1 MTVKFADKIHAISTP
16 HYQTVFGPAA
26 APKTETVRDL
36 CIAAGIPEQPN
47 GRIPIAVLDKR
58 LAILGWDANRR
69 MIWKEK
75 AHRLG
80 IID

>member
-1 MTVKFADKIHAISTP
+1 MTVKFSDKINAVST
-16 HYQTVFGPAA
+16 VSAA
-26 APKTETVRDL
+26 AKTAAPPKTETVRDL
-36 CIAAGIPEQPN
+36 CIAAGIPEQAN
-47 GRIPIAVLDKR
+47 GRIPIAALDKR

-69 MIWKEK
+69 MVWKEK